1 MCTSLFLLAVCA
13 SHSLAA
19 GAGSDWQEKRNSDGK
34 VVQEMKVMA
43 PTMTEE
49 DQYGYNMP
57 DKYHCDAC
65 KAVVFH
71 LNAEM
76 KRRHPKSRRMSEWEY
91 NDLFEETC
99 NEAFVGYGIKLING
113 ENALS
118 GPGLQEPDV
127 APGGAMI
134 QMGGDSWKKRLSE
147 ICRKLVFEQVG
158 EDQLYKRY
166 QTDGKIPES
175 MCWKEMAQCRTSSKV
190 QKSKTAKVPSKNQ
203 QGTPAKKVVPNQT
216 PKSKSPV
223 LKQVEVSSKA
233 VATPSVET
241 KVNKTGMG
249 GQMDMETYLRSLALE
264 DGLSTDTYSKLR
276 PKQDWDKLIVA
287 MASKIYNRHSK

>member
-1 MCTSLFLLAVCA
+1 MTSLKRHATKLLWAMA
-13 SHSLAA
+13 SSL
-19 GAGSDWQEKRNSDGK
+19 
-34 VVQEMKVMA
+34 
-43 PTMTEE
+43 
-49 DQYGYNMP
+49 
-57 DKYHCDAC
+57 
-65 KAVVFH
+65 
-71 LNAEM
+71 
-76 KRRHPKSRRMSEWEY
+76 
-91 NDLFEETC
+91 
-99 NEAFVGYGIKLING
+99 NG

-118 GPGLQEPDV
+118 GPGLQQPDV

-158 EDQLYKRY
+158 EDELYKRY
-166 QTDGKIPES
+166 QSDGKIPES
-175 MCWKEMAQCRTSSKV
+175 MCWKEMAQCGTSSKV
-190 QKSKTAKVPSKNQ
+190 QKPKPAKVPSKNQ
-203 QGTPAKKVVPNQT
+203 QGTPTRKVVPNHT

-249 GQMDMETYLRSLALE
+249 GQVDMETYLRSLALE